1 MEQPKHKAL
10 LIILDGFGEGKD
22 YEGNAITRAKTPNID
37 RLRSDYP
44 FSLLKCHGNAVGLP
58 EKTQGGSEVGHFT
71 MGAGRIVYQSLETI
85 NHSIK
90 DKTFFEKKPL
100 LDACEYVKKTPKA
113 ALQQERPLGALHLL
127 GMISDQGVHATI
139 EHLYTLLKL
148 AKDQGI
154 TKTYIHAITDGRD
167 VPERSA
173 QTYIKAL
180 QEKIAELG
188 MGKGSTTE
196 AVIATIC
203 GRYFAMDRDNNWDRT
218 EQAYN
223 LIVSGKG
230 IHEEDPI
237 EAIKN
242 AYSRG
247 VKTDYYMDPI
257 IIDEYAEHATI
268 RDKDAVIFFNF
279 RTDRTRQLT
288 YSFTREEEIGFTPEK
303 TVNPFFICMGN
314 YSKKAPVVFGT
325 QVVPNN
331 LGKVISDNGLH
342 QLRIG
347 ETEKYAHVTYFFN
360 NQIQEPFANEDRIL
374 IDSKKAPSYAQ
385 VPEMSAHE
393 ITERLI
399 KEMESGKYE
408 VIVVNFANGDLV
420 GHSGDF
426 TASVKAVEVL
436 DECIGKITTAG
447 LKENYDTL
455 ITGDHGNVEYMIYD
469 EGAEKGQP
477 CPSHTRN
484 PVPLFLIS
492 NTYKTSKLNN
502 GELKDVATT
511 LLALLE
517 IPKPAEMTGENL
529 ITPHA

>member
-1 MEQPKHKAL
+1 MGQPKHKAL
-10 LIILDGFGEGKD
+10 LVILDGFGEGKD
-22 YEGNAITRAKTPNID
+22 YEGNAITRAKTPNFD
-37 RLRSDYP
+37 RLRSEYP
-44 FSLLKCHGNAVGLP
+44 FSLLKSHGNAVGLP
-58 EKTQGGSEVGHFT
+58 ENTQGGSEVGHFT
-71 MGAGRIVYQSLETI
+71 MGAGRVVFQSLEMI
-85 NHSIK
+85 NRSIR
-90 DKTFFEKKPL
+90 DKSFFEKKPL

-113 ALQQERPLGALHLL
+113 ALHLL
-127 GMISDQGVHATI
+127 GMISDQGIHATI
-139 EHLYTLLKL
+139 EHLYALLEL
-148 AKDQGI
+148 AKSQGI

-167 VPERSA
+167 VPEQSA
-173 QTYIKAL
+173 EKYIKAL
-180 QEKIAELG
+180 QEKIHELD
-188 MGKGSTTE
+188 MGAGSATE

-218 EQAYN
+218 KQAYD
-223 LIVSGKG
+223 LIVEGKG
-230 IHEEDPI
+230 VHETDPI

-242 AYSRG
+242 AYKRG
-247 VKTDYYMDPI
+247 IETDYYIEPI
-257 IIDEYAEHATI
+257 ILDAYAQHSTI

-288 YSFTREEEIGFTPEK
+288 YCFTREAEIGFKPEV
-303 TVNPFFICMGN
+303 TVQPFFVCMGD

-325 QVVPNN
+325 PVVANN
-331 LGKVISDNGLH
+331 FGKIISENGLH

-360 NQIQEPFANEDRIL
+360 SQIQEPFTNEDRIL
-374 IDSKKAPSYAQ
+374 IDSKKVPSYAQ
-385 VPEMSAHE
+385 APEMSAHE
-393 ITERLI
+393 ITDRLI
-399 KEMESGKYE
+399 KEMESEKYD
-408 VIVVNFANGDLV
+408 VIIVNFANGDLV

-426 TASVKAVEVL
+426 AASVKAVEVL

-447 LKENYDTL
+447 LRENYEML

-484 PVPLFLIS
+484 PVPLFLVS
-492 NTYKTSKLNN
+492 NAHKTAKLNN

-517 IPKPAEMTGENL
+517 MKKPEEMTGENL
-529 ITPHA
+529 ITHAL